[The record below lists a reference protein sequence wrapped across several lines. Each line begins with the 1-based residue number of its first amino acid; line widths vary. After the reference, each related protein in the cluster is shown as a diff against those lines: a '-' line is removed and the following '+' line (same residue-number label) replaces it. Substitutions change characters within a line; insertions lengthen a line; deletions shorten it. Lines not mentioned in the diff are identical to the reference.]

1 MSNIGMYRDQQDKH
15 HVALRAELKN
25 IRIGANLTQEELA
38 IRLGTKQSFIS
49 KYERGER
56 TLDFIEVVRVC
67 NACGYSVSKLI
78 DTLNLSKQ

>member
-1 MSNIGMYRDQQDKH
+1 MSNIGMYRDQQDKQ

-25 IRIGANLTQEELA
+25 IRIGAKLTQEELA

-56 TLDFIEVVRVC
+56 SLDFIEVVRVC
-67 NACGYSVSKLI
+67 NACGYSVSKLT
-78 DTLNLSKQ
+78 DTLKLSKQ

>member
-1 MSNIGMYRDQQDKH
+1 MSNISMYRDQQDKH

-25 IRIGANLTQEELA
+25 IRIGAKLTQEELA
-38 IRLGTKQSFIS
+38 IRLGAKQSFIS

-56 TLDFIEVVRVC
+56 SLDFIEVVRVC

-78 DTLNLSKQ
+78 DTLKFSKQ